1 MEQILEELRNG
12 KWAEYNVFFDRKVS
26 KIYLR
31 NSVKNDNG
39 GKVEIYV
46 DDSSMSGT
54 PVATVQ
60 TTGTGSDWKN
70 YVDTSENIS
79 IPSGNH
85 EIYLKFV
92 ADGSKGA
99 CNLDYFQFEYEPE
112 TVSDSNDKHEA
123 ENAHAYIQGDADSEH
138 NIQEDNAFSNG
149 KAVGGMNAWPDNGRA
164 YLTSYVDVKHAESI
178 NSLLRM
184 HQEVQKIQTLIA
196 ELTVQVI
203 PVGQVFQHLL
213 QVDGQQLKQYLLKL
227 P

>member
-1 MEQILEELRNG
+1 MLMT
-12 KWAEYNVFFDRKVS
+12 D
-26 KIYLR
+26 
-31 NSVKNDNG
+31 
-39 GKVEIYV
+39 
-46 DDSSMSGT
+46 MSGT

-60 TTGTGSDWKN
+60 TTGTGSDWTT

-164 YLTSYVDVKHAESI
+164 YLTSYVDVKHAGKYKLIVAYASGSSKDTNIDCRI
-178 NSLLRM
+178 N
-184 HQEVQKIQTLIA
+184 
-196 ELTVQVI
+196 VQVI
-203 PVGQVFQHLL
+203 QVGQVFQHLL